1 MAQSLRL
8 PAPAKLNLM
17 LHITGRRADGYH
29 LLQTVFQ
36 FIDLNDWLEF
46 EPLADGSIRRTESN
60 SPVPAAD
67 DIVLAAARLLQKRFE
82 VSKGVGISI

>member
-1 MAQSLRL
+1 MLTSLRL

-36 FIDLNDWLEF
+36 FIDLSDWLEF
-46 EPLADGSIRRTESN
+46 ELAADGRIQRQQSATPI
-60 SPVPAAD
+60 AAKD
-67 DIVLAAARLLQKRFE
+67 DIVLAAAALLKTRFG
-82 VSKGVGISI
+82 VSEGVSIRV